1 MTNEIF
7 GESDMCFQYGK
18 SSDGELF
25 MISNIPF
32 TVSLWTPGDSTTYS
46 KGSLVTPDDT
56 RTINPTVTFSF
67 PAGATTVD
75 AMMSVEFEQQIYDHL
90 EEKGYR
96 INPKAAVPSVD
107 EVAQAR
113 QRVEGVDFSKALNQR
128 PQSVDDLN
136 PNRKPQPAGNIIES
150 ADELQTMIT
159 AVERVESK
167 KKPGNYGY
175 RLYRDS
181 DQGLMSCGYVW
192 LDHLVEKLEAA
203 STDDLSILKVGM
215 RMPVEPFRGWYRKG
229 KQTEQGGQFNDF
241 LRFEQV
247 A

>member
-1 MTNEIF
+1 MTNEVF

-18 SSDGELF
+18 DSEGGLF

-32 TVSLWTPGDSTTYS
+32 TISLWTPGDASTYS
-46 KGSLVTPDDT
+46 KGSLITENGE

-67 PAGATTVD
+67 PAGSTTVD
-75 AMMSVEFEQQIYDHL
+75 AMMSLEFEQQIYDHL
-90 EEKGYR
+90 KEEGY
-96 INPKAAVPSVD
+96 IVNPKAAVQTVD

-113 QRVEGVDFSKALNQR
+113 QRVEQSAPAQTR
-128 PQSVDDLN
+128 PQTVDDLT